1 MIKNEMLKE
10 ILFPHD
16 EVREIQNDM
25 VNDVYDALKNK
36 KSMILHAPTGIG
48 KTASV
53 LSPALS
59 LAIKND
65 LTVFFLTSRNTQ
77 HKIAIN
83 TLKEIKKKHGV
94 NISVADIIGK
104 RWMCLQAGAEIMY
117 SNDFTDYCR
126 RLRDENKCEFYS
138 NTLKKS
144 RSTTVKAEK
153 VLSELKILGPMHVEE
168 LIAEC
173 DKEKLCPYEMAALIG
188 KGAKVIIA
196 DYYYIF
202 SPSIRDSLFSRI
214 NKELEK
220 CIIIIDEGHNLPA
233 RIRDLM
239 TIKLTNFIVE
249 RAMKEA
255 KKFGFPEAFENLR
268 ILNQILFDLS
278 DDLDFNRE
286 EKPLRRESFVDLVN
300 KNSSYEELIS
310 ELAFIEDEV
319 REKQKQS
326 YIGSIV
332 KFLGAWLGSDIG
344 FARILSK
351 KEVMKKDLITLSYRC
366 LDPSLIT
373 KEVIERSYATIIM
386 SGTLNPTF
394 MYKDILGFSQ
404 AIEKEYKSPFP
415 KNNRLNLI
423 IPETTTKFSRRSKE
437 EFEKIADICANLANA
452 VPGNTALFF
461 PSYELRDKIYHFF
474 NGKCKKTIFLEKA
487 ESTKA
492 EKEGMLERFKSYK
505 DSGAVLLAAASGSF
519 GEGID
524 LPGDFLKGVIIV
536 GLPLQKPDL
545 ETKELIDYYE
555 EKFGQGVNYG
565 YIFPA
570 ITKCLQNAGR
580 CIRSENDK
588 GVIIFLDERFAWQN
602 YYKCFPSDMDFKIS
616 KIYIKRVEEFFRQM
630 VF

>member
-25 VNDVYDALKNK
+25 INDVYDALKNK

-144 RSTTVKAEK
+144 RSATVKAEK

-168 LIAEC
+168 LIADC

>member
-25 VNDVYDALKNK
+25 INDVYDALKNK

-83 TLKEIKKKHGV
+83 TLKEIKKKHG
-94 NISVADIIGK
+94 IDILVADIIGK
-104 RWMCLQAGAEIMY
+104 KWMCLQAGAEIMY

-144 RSTTVKAEK
+144 HSATVKAEK

-168 LIAEC
+168 LIADC

>member
-1 MIKNEMLKE
+1 MVKNEMLKE

-25 VNDVYDALKNK
+25 INDVYDALKNK

-144 RSTTVKAEK
+144 RSATVKAEK

-168 LIAEC
+168 LIADC

>member
-1 MIKNEMLKE
+1 MLKE
-10 ILFPHD
+10 MFFPHD
-16 EVREIQNDM
+16 KVREIQDVM

-65 LTVFFLTSRNTQ
+65 LTVFFLTSRHTQ
-77 HKIAIN
+77 HKIAID
-83 TLKEIKKKHGV
+83 TLKEIKKKHG
-94 NISVADIIGK
+94 IDILVADIIGK
-104 RWMCLQAGAEIMY
+104 KWMCLQAGAEIMH
-117 SNDFTDYCR
+117 SNDFTDYCK

-138 NTLKKS
+138 NALKKS

-153 VLSELKILGPMHVEE
+153 VLNELKILGPMHVEE
-168 LIAEC
+168 FIDAC

-188 KGAKVIIA
+188 KDAKVIIA

-202 SPSIRDSLFSRI
+202 SPSIRDSLFNRI
-214 NKELEK
+214 NKELGQ
-220 CIIIIDEGHNLPA
+220 CIIIVDEGHNLPA

-239 TIKLTNFIVE
+239 TVKLTNFIIE

-286 EKPLRRESFVDLVN
+286 EKPLRRESFVDLIN
-300 KNSSYEELIS
+300 KNFSYDELIS
-310 ELAFIEDEV
+310 GLAFIGDEV

-326 YIGSIV
+326 YIGSIA
-332 KFLGAWLGSDIG
+332 KFLEAWLGSDIG

-351 KEVMKKDLITLSYRC
+351 KEVMKKELITLSYRC

-373 KEVIERSYATIIM
+373 KDIIERSYATIIM
-386 SGTLNPTF
+386 SGTLSPTF

-437 EFEKIADICANLANA
+437 EFEKIADICVRLANA

-461 PSYELRDKIYHFF
+461 PSYELRDKIYYFF

-487 ESTKA
+487 KLTKS
-492 EKEGMLERFKSYK
+492 EKDGMLERFKSYK
-505 DSGAVLLAAASGSF
+505 DSGAVLLAASSGSF

-524 LPGDFLKGVIIV
+524 LPGDFLKCVIIV

-545 ETKELIDYYE
+545 EAKELIDYYE

-570 ITKCLQNAGR
+570 ITKCLQNDGR
-580 CIRSENDK
+580 CIRSEKDK
-588 GVIIFLDERFAWQN
+588 GVMIFLDERFAWQN

-616 KIYIKRVEEFFRQM
+616 KVYIKRVEEFFKA
-630 VF
+630 